1 MPGSLERRRT
11 GQHSAEYG
19 DMTKVPLS
27 LRLTIGLVIVMIGTL
42 LAGEMLNHHFEYLI
56 TLITL
61 ITLLGSAVSLFI
73 VYRQHQHI
81 DLAAVAPT
89 LLRSSLNALTEGVL
103 LLDNRERI
111 IMANTTFAQIVD
123 TTPKA
128 LNGIDIS
135 LLGWEFSNSYQNE
148 LPWSITI
155 RDGSQQ
161 TNRQMHLSGQEAAA
175 RKIYLVDSAPVCDD
189 RGKNSGVMVTFSDI
203 TQLEEK
209 NDQLEGMLGML
220 KKSRD
225 EIRRQNEELQVLA
238 TRDSLTDCLNR
249 RSFFEKFETVF
260 KIAQRD
266 GHKLACIMADIDMF
280 KAINDRYGHARG
292 DNVIRKVAEC
302 LQLSMRSTDSICRY
316 GGEEF
321 CIVLPGMDLDDA
333 LATAERARN
342 NIQMLRV
349 AGATGSSAIS
359 ITASLGVASLAHG
372 AGTLSQLIE
381 HADKALYRA
390 KNAGRNSVV
399 AWDAENIAKRVYLH
413 GSFISGVAAI
423 QDKHTPADQQQAAPH
438 TLQQENDQET
448 RKVLPGHDS
457 VTGLPNR
464 KLFYASIVAALQDCR
479 RNGHF
484 LSVMMLD
491 LDMFKRINNAL
502 GYNVGDQLLKTVSQR
517 LAASLRNSDSL
528 ARLGA
533 ELASNAVFSLGGDE
547 FGILLTGLDCTEFT
561 DQIAGRIIEAVTEM
575 TEIDSNEIHLTC
587 SVGISLYPDDGEDAD
602 TLLKHAGT
610 ALYYAKLHGHNSYQ
624 FYDEE
629 LHRATLE
636 NLKLENDLRH
646 ALTTESLELHYQPK
660 VDLGSGRV
668 NSVEALVRWEHPEI
682 GMIPPSEFIPL
693 AEGNGLIVPI
703 GYWVL
708 MTACRQISAWQ
719 AAGHENIS
727 VAVNL
732 SASQFRQH
740 DLLEQILQILNETG
754 ICPHQLEL
762 EITES
767 TIMHNIDA
775 AASIMRALHC
785 SGIRI
790 SIDDFGTGY
799 SSLNHLKRFPINTVK
814 IDRSFVRDITTD
826 SDDAAIVGAI
836 VSMAHNMD
844 LKVIAEGVETE
855 EQLEFLRNLHCDEIQ
870 GFLFSPP
877 VSHQEA
883 CELLDLDIAARLQ
896 SGNPERMAS

>member
-1 MPGSLERRRT
+1 
-11 GQHSAEYG
+11 
-19 DMTKVPLS
+19 MTKVPLS
-27 LRLTIGLVIVMIGTL
+27 LRLTIGLVLVMIGTL
-42 LAGEMLNHHFEYLI
+42 LAVEMLNHHHEHLT

-61 ITLLGSAVSLFI
+61 ITLLGSAISLFI
-73 VYRQHQHI
+73 VYRRHQYI

-111 IMANTTFAQIVD
+111 IMANNTFAQIVGIS
-123 TTPKA
+123 PGA
-128 LNGIDIS
+128 LQGIPVS
-135 LLGWEFSNSYQNE
+135 RLGWQFSSGYENE
-148 LPWSITI
+148 LPWSVTI
-155 RDGSQQ
+155 RDGCQQ
-161 TNRQMHLSGQEAAA
+161 TNRQMCLSGQAGS
-175 RKIYLVDSAPVCDD
+175 RKIYLVDSAPVCDE
-189 RGKNSGVMVTFSDI
+189 GGNNSGVMVTFSDI
-203 TQLEEK
+203 THLEEK

-238 TRDSLTDCLNR
+238 TRDSLTDCMNR

-266 GHKLACIMADIDMF
+266 GHKLACIMTDIDMF

-292 DNVIRKVAEC
+292 DEVIRKVAEC
-302 LQLSMRSTDSICRY
+302 LQMSLRSTDTICRY

-321 CIVLPGMDLDDA
+321 CIVLPGMDIA
-333 LATAERARN
+333 IAMKTAERARS
-342 NIQMLRV
+342 NIQLLRV
-349 AGATGSSAIS
+349 PGASGSSSLS
-359 ITASLGVASLAHG
+359 ITASFGVASLEHG
-372 AGTLSQLIE
+372 ATTLSQLIE
-381 HADKALYRA
+381 LADKALYHA
-390 KNAGRNSVV
+390 KNIGRNRVV
-399 AWDAENIAKRVYLH
+399 SWDAEHFSKRAHRH
-413 GSFISGVAAI
+413 GGFIPGIS
-423 QDKHTPADQQQAAPH
+423 HTRNPQFPVIRPQAESPALPDGNPR
-438 TLQQENDQET
+438 EVPD
-448 RKVLPGHDS
+448 VLPGHDG

-464 KLFYASIVAALQDCR
+464 KMFSASIVAALQDCR
-479 RNGHF
+479 SNGHY

-502 GYNVGDQLLKTVSQR
+502 GYNTGDRLLRTVSQR
-517 LAASLRNSDSL
+517 LSACLRNSDSL
-528 ARLGA
+528 TRLGA
-533 ELASNAVFSLGGDE
+533 ELTSNIVFSLGGDE

-561 DQIAGRIIEAVTEM
+561 DQIANRIIETVTE
-575 TEIDSNEIHLTC
+575 TIEIDDNEIHLTC
-587 SVGISLYPDDGEDAD
+587 SVGISLFPDDGEEAD

-646 ALTTESLELHYQPK
+646 ALATESLELYYQPK
-660 VDLGSGRV
+660 VDLETGRV
-668 NSVEALVRWEHPEI
+668 SSVEALVRWRHPEI
-682 GMIPPSEFIPL
+682 GMIPPGEFIPL
-693 AEGNGLIVPI
+693 AEENGLIVPI

-708 MTACRQISAWQ
+708 MTACRQINAWQ
-719 AAGHENIS
+719 ATGLENIS

-767 TIMHNIDA
+767 TIMDNIDTA
-775 AASIMRALHC
+775 ALTMRALHA

-814 IDRSFVRDITTD
+814 IDRSFIRDITTD

-836 VSMAHNMD
+836 ISMAHNME
-844 LKVIAEGVETE
+844 LNVIAEGVETE
-855 EQLEFLRNLHCDEIQ
+855 EQLAFLRKLHCDAIQ

-877 VSHQEA
+877 VPHQEA
-883 CELLDLDIAARLQ
+883 RELFDLDIMARLQ
-896 SGNPERMAS
+896 SFSLERLAS

>member
-1 MPGSLERRRT
+1 
-11 GQHSAEYG
+11 
-19 DMTKVPLS
+19 MTKVPLS
-27 LRLTIGLVIVMIGTL
+27 LRLTIGLVLVMIGTL
-42 LAGEMLNHHFEYLI
+42 LAGEMLNYHYEHLT

-73 VYRQHQHI
+73 VYRRHQYI
-81 DLAAVAPT
+81 DFAAVAPA
-89 LLRSSLNALTEGVL
+89 LLRSSLNAFTEGVL

-111 IMANTTFAQIVD
+111 IMANNTFAQIVGSS
-123 TTPKA
+123 PRA
-128 LNGIDIS
+128 LNGLSIS
-135 LLGWEFSNSYQNE
+135 RLGWKFSNSYENE

-161 TNRQMHLSGQEAAA
+161 TNRQMCLSGRAET
-175 RKIYLVDSAPVCDD
+175 RKVYLVDSAPVCDD

-203 TQLEEK
+203 THLEEK

-225 EIRRQNEELQVLA
+225 EVRRQNEVLQVLA

-280 KAINDRYGHARG
+280 KSINDRYGHAHG
-292 DNVIRKVAEC
+292 DEVIRKVAEC
-302 LQLSMRSTDSICRY
+302 LQLSLRSTDTICRY

-321 CIVLPGMDLDDA
+321 CIVLPGMHLDVA
-333 LATAERARN
+333 MATAERARS
-342 NIQMLRV
+342 NIQLLQV
-349 AGATGSSAIS
+349 AGTTGASAIS
-359 ITASLGVASLAHG
+359 ITASFGIASLEHG
-372 AGTLSQLIE
+372 ATTLSQLIE
-381 HADKALYRA
+381 LADKALYSA
-390 KNAGRNSVV
+390 KNTGRNRV
-399 AWDAENIAKRVYLH
+399 AIWAGEDFAKRAPLH
-413 GSFISGVAAI
+413 GNFLPGVAI
-423 QDKHTPADQQQAAPH
+423 SRDKHTPEGRTRP
-438 TLQQENDQET
+438 TPRPLPQEHGQE
-448 RKVLPGHDS
+448 VWEVPPGHDS

-464 KLFYASIVAALQDCR
+464 KQFSASIVAALQDCR
-479 RNGHF
+479 SNGHYI
-484 LSVMMLD
+484 SVMMLD
-491 LDMFKRINNAL
+491 LDMFKRINNAM
-502 GYNVGDQLLKTVSQR
+502 GYSVGDQLLRIVSQR
-517 LAASLRNSDSL
+517 LTTSLRNSDSI

-533 ELASNAVFSLGGDE
+533 ELSSNTVFSLGGDE

-561 DQIAGRIIEAVTEM
+561 DQIANRVIDAVTET
-575 TEIDSNEIHLTC
+575 TEIDGNEIHLTC
-587 SVGISLYPDDGEDAD
+587 SVGISLYPDDGEEAD

-629 LHRATLE
+629 LHRASLE

-646 ALTTESLELHYQPK
+646 ALATESLELHYQPK
-660 VDLGSGRV
+660 VDLGTGRV
-668 NSVEALVRWEHPEI
+668 TSVEALVRWRHPEI
-682 GMIPPSEFIPL
+682 GMIPPGEFIPL

-719 AAGHENIS
+719 AAGRENIS

-732 SASQFRQH
+732 SALQFRQH
-740 DLLEQILQILNETG
+740 DLLEQILQIIRETG

-767 TIMHNIDA
+767 TIMDDLDA
-775 AASIMRALHC
+775 AASTMRALHC
-785 SGIRI
+785 SGISI

-799 SSLNHLKRFPINTVK
+799 SSLNHLKRFPINNVK

-836 VSMAHNMD
+836 VSMAHNME

-855 EQLEFLRNLHCDEIQ
+855 EQLEFLRKLHCDEIQ

-877 VSHQEA
+877 VPHQEA
-883 CELLDLDIAARLQ
+883 SELLDLNIAARLQ
-896 SGNPERMAS
+896 PSCHERMAS

>member
-1 MPGSLERRRT
+1 MPAWNFREPG
-11 GQHSAEYG
+11 G
-19 DMTKVPLS
+19 MTKVPLS

-42 LAGEMLNHHFEYLI
+42 LAGEMLNHHFDYLI
-56 TLITL
+56 PLITL

-73 VYRQHQHI
+73 VYRRHQHI

-111 IMANTTFAQIVD
+111 IMANTTFGRIVNV
-123 TTPKA
+123 TPEA
-128 LNGIDIS
+128 LKGISIS
-135 LLGWEFSNSYQNE
+135 QLGWKFSNSYENE

-161 TNRQMHLSGQEAAA
+161 TDRQMCLSGHHGD
-175 RKIYLVDSAPVCDD
+175 RKIYLVDSAPVCDNH
-189 RGKNSGVMVTFSDI
+189 GKNSGVMVTFSDI

-225 EIRRQNEELQVLA
+225 EIRRQNEVLQVLA

-260 KIAQRD
+260 RTARRD
-266 GHKLACIMADIDMF
+266 GHNLACIMADIDVF
-280 KAINDRYGHARG
+280 KTINDRYGHARG
-292 DNVIRKVAEC
+292 DDVIRKVAEC
-302 LQLSMRSTDSICRY
+302 LQLSLRSTDTICRY

-321 CIVLPGMDLDDA
+321 CIVLPGMDLEVA
-333 LATAERARN
+333 LETAERARGN
-342 NIQMLRV
+342 VELLRV
-349 AGATGSSAIS
+349 AGATGASAIS
-359 ITASLGVASLAHG
+359 ITASFGVASLEHG
-372 AGTLSQLIE
+372 AMTLSQLIE
-381 HADKALYRA
+381 HADKALYRS
-390 KNAGRNSVV
+390 KNTGRNQVI
-399 AWDAENIAKRVYLH
+399 AWDAEHFGTRAPRH
-413 GSFISGVAAI
+413 GNFLPGVASTREGNALAGRP
-423 QDKHTPADQQQAAPH
+423 QSAPPGP
-438 TLQQENDQET
+438 LPEDGQET
-448 RKVLPGHDS
+448 REVPPGHDS

-464 KLFYASIVAALQDCR
+464 SLFSASLVAALQDCR
-479 RNGHF
+479 SNGHYI
-484 LSVMMLD
+484 SIMMLD

-502 GYNVGDQLLKTVSQR
+502 GYNIGDQLLKVVSQR
-517 LAASLRNSDSL
+517 LTASLRTSDSL

-533 ELASNAVFSLGGDE
+533 DITSNAVFSLGGDE
-547 FGILLTGLDCTEFT
+547 FGILLNGLDCTEFT
-561 DQIAGRIIEAVTEM
+561 DQIAERIIDTVTEPV
-575 TEIDSNEIHLTC
+575 EVDGHEIHLTC
-587 SVGISLYPDDGEDAD
+587 SVGISLNPDDGEEAD

-624 FYDEE
+624 FYDDE
-629 LHRATLE
+629 LHRATQE

-646 ALTTESLELHYQPK
+646 ALATESLELHYQPK

-668 NSVEALVRWEHPEI
+668 NAVEALVRWRHPEI
-682 GMIPPSEFIPL
+682 GMVPPGEFIPL
-693 AEGNGLIVPI
+693 AEENGLIVPI

-708 MTACRQISAWQ
+708 MTACRQVSTWQ
-719 AAGHENIS
+719 ASGQENIS

-732 SASQFRQH
+732 SASQFRRH

-767 TIMHNIDA
+767 TIMEDIDA
-775 AASIMRALHC
+775 AASTMRALHC

-814 IDRSFVRDITTD
+814 IDRSFIRDITTD

-836 VSMAHNMD
+836 ILMAHNME

-855 EQLEFLRNLHCDEIQ
+855 EQLEYLRSLHCDEIQ

-877 VSHQEA
+877 VPHQEV
-883 CELLDLDIAARLQ
+883 CELFDLNIATRLR
-896 SGNPERMAS
+896 SGRPERMAC

>member
-1 MPGSLERRRT
+1 
-11 GQHSAEYG
+11 
-19 DMTKVPLS
+19 MTMVPLS

-73 VYRQHQHI
+73 VYRRHQHI
-81 DLAAVAPT
+81 DLAAVAPS

-111 IMANTTFAQIVD
+111 IMANTTFAQIFD
-123 TTPKA
+123 TSPEA

-135 LLGWEFSNSYQNE
+135 RLGWKPSNSYENE

-155 RDGSQQ
+155 RDGIQQ
-161 TNRQMHLSGQEAAA
+161 TNRQMHLSGLTES
-175 RKIYLVDSAPVCDD
+175 RKIYLVDSAPVYDD
-189 RGKNSGVMVTFSDI
+189 RGNNSGVMVTFSDI
-203 TQLEEK
+203 TRQEEK

-266 GHKLACIMADIDMF
+266 GHKLGCIMTDIDMF

-292 DNVIRKVAEC
+292 DKVIQKVAEC
-302 LQLSMRSTDSICRY
+302 LQLSMRATDTICRY

-333 LATAERARN
+333 LAVAERARR
-342 NIQMLRV
+342 NIQLLRV

-359 ITASLGVASLAHG
+359 ITASFGVASLAHG

-381 HADKALYRA
+381 QADKALYSA
-390 KNAGRNSVV
+390 KNNGRNSVV
-399 AWDAENIAKRVYLH
+399 AWDAEHYANHVPRH
-413 GSFISGVAAI
+413 GGFISCVAAI
-423 QDKHTPADQQQAAPH
+423 RDRYTPAEQQPVAPG
-438 TLQQENDQET
+438 TLQQENGQET

-464 KLFYASIVAALQDCR
+464 KLFYASIVAALQGCR
-479 RNGHF
+479 RNGHY
-484 LSVMMLD
+484 LSVMILD

-502 GYNVGDQLLKTVSQR
+502 GYNVGDTLLRTVSQR
-517 LAASLRNSDSL
+517 LAASLRTSDSL

-533 ELASNAVFSLGGDE
+533 ELTSNAVFSLGGDE

-561 DQIAGRIIEAVTEM
+561 DQIANRIIDVVTEA
-575 TEIDSNEIHLTC
+575 TEIDSHEIHLSC

-624 FYDEE
+624 FYDDE

-646 ALTTESLELHYQPK
+646 ALATESLELHYQPK

-668 NSVEALVRWEHPEI
+668 TSVEALVRWEHPEI

-693 AEGNGLIVPI
+693 AEENGLIVPI

-767 TIMHNIDA
+767 TIMHNFDA
-775 AASIMRALHC
+775 AASTMRALHC

-799 SSLNHLKRFPINTVK
+799 SSLNHLKHFPINTIK

-836 VSMAHNMD
+836 VSMAHNME
-844 LKVIAEGVETE
+844 LKVTAEGVETE
-855 EQLEFLRNLHCDEIQ
+855 EQLEFLRNLRCDEIQ

-877 VSHQEA
+877 VPQQEA
-883 CELLDLDIAARLQ
+883 WELLDLDIAARLQ
-896 SGNPERMAS
+896 SNNLELMAC

>member
-1 MPGSLERRRT
+1 
-11 GQHSAEYG
+11 
-19 DMTKVPLS
+19 MTKVPLS

-56 TLITL
+56 PLITL

-73 VYRQHQHI
+73 VYRRHQHI
-81 DLAAVAPT
+81 DLASVAPT

-103 LLDNRERI
+103 LLDCRERI
-111 IMANTTFAQIVD
+111 IMANTTFAQIFD
-123 TTPKA
+123 TSPEA
-128 LNGIDIS
+128 LKGTDIS
-135 LLGWEFSNSYQNE
+135 QLGWKFSNSYESE

-161 TNRQMHLSGQEAAA
+161 TNRQMHISGPAEP

-280 KAINDRYGHARG
+280 KTINDRYGHARG

-302 LQLSMRSTDSICRY
+302 LQFSMRSTDTICRY

-321 CIVLPGMDLDDA
+321 CVVLPGMGINDA
-333 LATAERARN
+333 LATAERARG
-342 NIQMLRV
+342 NIQSLRV
-349 AGATGSSAIS
+349 AGATGSSSIS
-359 ITASLGVASLAHG
+359 ITASFGVASLEHG

-399 AWDAENIAKRVYLH
+399 AWDAEQFSKGVTRHA
-413 GSFISGVAAI
+413 SFISGVAAS
-423 QDKHTPADQQQAAPH
+423 QNMHAKSGKLTAPR
-438 TLQQENDQET
+438 TLRQNNDQES
-448 RKVLPGHDS
+448 RKLLPGHDN

-479 RNGHF
+479 RNGHY

-502 GYNVGDQLLKTVSQR
+502 GYSVGDQLLRIVSQR
-517 LAASLRNSDSL
+517 LTASLRNSDSL

-533 ELASNAVFSLGGDE
+533 ELNSNAVFSLGGDE

-561 DQIAGRIIEAVTEM
+561 DQIADRIIEAVTEA
-575 TEIDSNEIHLTC
+575 TEVDSNEIHLTC
-587 SVGISLYPDDGEDAD
+587 SVGISLYPDDGGDAD

-636 NLKLENDLRH
+636 NMKLENDLRH
-646 ALTTESLELHYQPK
+646 ALATESLELHYQPK
-660 VDLGSGRV
+660 IDLGSGRV
-668 NSVEALVRWEHPEI
+668 TSVEALVRWEHPDI
-682 GMIPPSEFIPL
+682 GIVPPSEFIPL

-719 AAGHENIS
+719 AAGHEYIS

-754 ICPHQLEL
+754 IRPHQLEL

-836 VSMAHNMD
+836 ISMAHTME

-877 VSHQEA
+877 VPHQEA
-883 CELLDLDIAARLQ
+883 CELLDVDITTRLQ
-896 SGNPERMAS
+896 QSDNPALMAS